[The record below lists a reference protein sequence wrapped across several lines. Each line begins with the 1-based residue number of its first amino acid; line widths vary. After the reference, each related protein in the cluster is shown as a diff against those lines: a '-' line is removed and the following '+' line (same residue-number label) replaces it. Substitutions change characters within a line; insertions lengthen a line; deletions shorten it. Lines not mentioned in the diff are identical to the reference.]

1 MLLSRRVRLSVL
13 LIFASTLIVTSAYA
27 KPNEAL
33 PTVPDSRSDILSA
46 SVLFSFKLS
55 SAAKTK
61 RGPIPNLLGGY
72 AEYAIAGVV
81 LKTYKGA
88 LAEADGQAFHAAPY
102 VYAGPIRSRPR
113 GLWVGVS
120 EDEAPHAGE
129 VALLACRKPATAPS
143 ASALLGGLGEGCQLM
158 PPSAGADIELAVQME
173 TSHASLQQAVAAL
186 SQTKSHEPSYYVEY
200 VFARYADALRAPHDW
215 QPLFDLLSDPSVPR
229 NFREQLFENIDEVL
243 ASMDTLPVPLRDAY
257 LLALCRAVLLYREPT
272 DQANLLSTRVKNWA
286 RAQPVAAADLVFQH
300 AAELRTRVLALVR
313 QLPASDDLRVVERW
327 LVSKR

>member
-1 MLLSRRVRLSVL
+1 VRLPALLLVASVL
-13 LIFASTLIVTSAYA
+13 LSSASFAKQNDV
-27 KPNEAL
+27 L

-88 LAEADGQAFHAAPY
+88 LAEADGQAFHAAPF
-102 VYAGPIRSRPR
+102 VYAGPIRSRPV

-120 EDEAPHAGE
+120 EDDAPRAGD
-129 VALLACRKPATAPS
+129 VLLAACRTPSAKSS
-143 ASALLGGLGEGCQLM
+143 ASALLSKLGEGCQLM
-158 PPSAGADIELAVQME
+158 RQTAAADIELAAQME
-173 TSHASLQQAVAAL
+173 SSHATLPQAVAAL
-186 SQTKSHEPSYYVEY
+186 QQTKTHEPSYYVEY
-200 VFARYADALRAPHDW
+200 VFARYAEALRAPHDW
-215 QPLFDLLSDPSVPR
+215 QPLFDLLSDPSVPK
-229 NFREQLFENIDEVL
+229 NFREQLFENIDDVL

-272 DQANLLSTRVKNWA
+272 DQANLLSTRVKNWL
-286 RAQPVAAADLVFQH
+286 RSQPVAAADLVFKH

-313 QLPASDDLRVVERW
+313 QLPASDDLGVVERW